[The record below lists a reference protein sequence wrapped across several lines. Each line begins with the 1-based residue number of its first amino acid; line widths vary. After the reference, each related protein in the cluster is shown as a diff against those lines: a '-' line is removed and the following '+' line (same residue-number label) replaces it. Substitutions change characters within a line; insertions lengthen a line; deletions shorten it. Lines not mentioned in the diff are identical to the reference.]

1 MGIRKL
7 NDAVLVPLLI
17 MWVGLAELGVWLGN
31 LRSLGLW
38 IITIAMEAKRRER
51 RAKKNGIRE

>member
-1 MGIRKL
+1 
-7 NDAVLVPLLI
+7 